1 MRPLLLIKQRVVKAN
16 SVSQLSCNK
25 IKGPKTRNVL
35 TFRRSSNL
43 EDTCSG
49 MSTMEGP
56 QFYFM
61 VTAHKDVHDAEIR
74 IHGYNL
80 KDVEEVTGQEDGDDE

>member
-1 MRPLLLIKQRVVKAN
+1 
-16 SVSQLSCNK
+16 
-25 IKGPKTRNVL
+25 
-35 TFRRSSNL
+35 
-43 EDTCSG
+43 